1 MNSVLSVALLVDY
14 AKTRPRKLVGYFRDT
29 LGLTDAEMEH
39 YFGAAMRRIEEEEA
53 AWA

>member
-1 MNSVLSVALLVDY
+1 MKFFKV
-14 AKTRPRKLVGYFRDT
+14 PRFLRTAGKLVGYFRDT

>member
-1 MNSVLSVALLVDY
+1 MSAAWPSWWNTPE
-14 AKTRPRKLVGYFRDT
+14 TRPRKLVGYFRDT
-29 LGLTDAEMEH
+29 LELTDEEMEH

>member
-1 MNSVLSVALLVDY
+1 MQNFQ
-14 AKTRPRKLVGYFRDT
+14 P
-29 LGLTDAEMEH
+29 LTDAEMEH